1 MCLRLEEGSEIRAP
15 SLSFVKDKAVF
26 TAEQEDCNLTLHIG
40 LNGEPATQRLN
51 GRTYASSGCW
61 RGTDIFEI
69 NACCINFANGTHIR
83 LEINPN
89 AMLISRTSTL
99 PNEGACS
106 SEVFAPSC

>member
-1 MCLRLEEGSEIRAP
+1 MGLRLEEGGEIRAP

-26 TAEQEDCNLTLHIG
+26 TAEQEDCSLAPHIG
-40 LNGEPATQRLN
+40 LNGEPAIQKLN
-51 GRTYASSGCW
+51 GAPMRP

-69 NACCINFANGTHIR
+69 IACCVNFANGTHIR

-99 PNEGACS
+99 PNEGARS
-106 SEVFAPSC
+106 SEVFALSR